1 MNDATPSSGDALS
14 RLAAAAGIVPEY
26 LDVAGT
32 RRVTSGA
39 TQRALLAAMGI
50 DLRSDETAAAALAQ
64 REARE
69 WLRVLPP
76 VVVFSAADVALSMP
90 VNLPRALAEGAM
102 RWSLIAEHGERW
114 SGDFPAGDLR
124 PTAEHSIDG
133 IEWVRARLTLPK
145 TAAAVGLGYHRFE
158 LEAGDRTASAT
169 LIVTPVRCYEPEAL
183 ANDGR
188 VWGFAVQLY
197 SVRSRRNWGM
207 GDLTDLGHLTEF
219 AASVGADI
227 VALNPLHALSPVALQ
242 HASPYS
248 PSSRLFGNSLYIDIE
263 AIPEFAHC
271 PPALRAVGN
280 ADFQARLHWLR
291 AGELVGYRVTAAAKR
306 QVLELLYRH
315 FLDKH
320 RGQNDDRDRAFSEY
334 LARGGEPLRRHAL
347 FEALAQM
354 LHGAGVAAVA
364 DWRRW
369 PASLRDVNGSAVA
382 AFAAANNE
390 RIEFYAWV
398 QWQFETQLEAA
409 VARSSALGLR
419 VGIQADLAVGIDPG
433 GSESWSDPSLYATTA
448 SVGAPPDAYNP
459 AGQNWG
465 LPPMIPERLR
475 DAAYAPFIATLRRN
489 MRTAGALRIDH
500 VMGLLR
506 LYWIPA
512 GATAD
517 AGAYVRYP
525 FDDLL
530 AILALESERNRCLVI
545 GEDLGTVPDEVRAG
559 LRRVG
564 TLSSRPL
571 YFQHEADGEF
581 TRPAGYPRDAVVS
594 TGTHDLPTLKG
605 FWVGAD
611 LDAREALSPL
621 PSPENRYAQNVERTG
636 QRRRLIQ
643 ALQLEGLLPQ
653 GVDPYHAAHGQWSS
667 ELGLALQRYIARTPS
682 KILLVAMEDV
692 FEQREQVNL
701 PGTVDE
707 RPNWRRKLARN
718 LEDWADDPAV
728 RALIDAVRAE
738 R

>member
-1 MNDATPSSGDALS
+1 MNDVTSSSGDALS
-14 RLAAAAGIVPEY
+14 RLAAAAGILPEY
-26 LDVAGT
+26 LDVAGA
-32 RRVTSGA
+32 RHITSGA
-39 TQRALLAAMGI
+39 TQRTLLAAMGME
-50 DLRSDETAAAALAQ
+50 LQSDADAAAALAE

-69 WLRVLPP
+69 WRRVLPP
-76 VVVFSAADVALSMP
+76 VIVFSVGDVALSLE
-90 VNLPRALAEGAM
+90 VRLPRALAEGAM
-102 RWSLIAEHGERW
+102 RWTLIAEQGERW
-114 SGDFPAGDLR
+114 SGDFPVGDLR
-124 PTAEHSIDG
+124 PTDERDIDG
-133 IEWVRARLTLPK
+133 VVWVRARLTLPK

-158 LEAGDRTASAT
+158 LEAGDRTTTTT
-169 LIVTPVRCYEPEAL
+169 LIVAPARCYEPPAL
-183 ANDGR
+183 GDDGR

-197 SVRSRRNWGM
+197 SVRSRRNWGI
-207 GDLTDLGHLTEF
+207 GDLTDLRHLTEF

-227 VALNPLHALSPVALQ
+227 IALNPLHAPSPVALQ

-248 PSSRLFGNSLYIDIE
+248 PSSRLFGNPLYLDIE

-271 PPALRAVGN
+271 APALRAVGN
-280 ADFQARLHWLR
+280 ADFQSRLHWLR
-291 AGELVGYRVTAAAKR
+291 KGDLVGYRVTAAAKR

-315 FLDKH
+315 FMDKH
-320 RGQNDDRDRAFSEY
+320 RGRNDDRDRAFSEY
-334 LARGGEPLRRHAL
+334 LARGGEALRRHAL

-390 RIEFYAWV
+390 RVEFHAWV
-398 QWQFETQLEAA
+398 QWQVDTQLEAA
-409 VARSSALGLR
+409 AARSSSLGLR

-448 SVGAPPDAYNP
+448 SIGAPPDSYNP

-465 LPPMIPERLR
+465 LPPLIPDHLR
-475 DAAYAPFIATLRRN
+475 EAAYAPFIATLRAS
-489 MRTAGALRIDH
+489 MRAAGALRIDH

-506 LYWIPA
+506 LYWVPA
-512 GATAD
+512 GAAAD

-545 GEDLGTVPDEVRAG
+545 GEDLGTVPDEARTG
-559 LRRVG
+559 LHRVG
-564 TLSSRPL
+564 ALSSRPL
-571 YFQHEADGEF
+571 YFQHQPDGEF
-581 TRPAGYPRDAVVS
+581 TRPAEYPRNAVVS
-594 TGTHDLPTLKG
+594 VGTHDLPTLKG
-605 FWVGAD
+605 FWIGAD
-611 LDAREALSPL
+611 LDAREALLPL

-636 QRRRLIQ
+636 QRRRLIH

-653 GVDPYHAAHGQWSS
+653 GVDPYHAAQGQWSS
-667 ELGLALQRYIARTPS
+667 ELGLALQRYLARTPA
-682 KILLVAMEDV
+682 KILLVAMEDA

-707 RPNWRRKLARN
+707 RPNWRRKLPRN
-718 LEDWADDPAV
+718 LEEWADDPAV

>member
-1 MNDATPSSGDALS
+1 MNDAASKANDALS

-26 LDVAGT
+26 LDVTGV
-32 RRVTSGA
+32 RHVTSGA

-50 DLRSDETAAAALAQ
+50 ELRSEADIVAALAAH
-64 REARE
+64 EARD
-69 WLRVLPP
+69 WRRVLPP
-76 VVVFSAADVALSMP
+76 VAVFGAADIPLSLE
-90 VNLPRALAEGAM
+90 VSLPRALAEGAL
-102 RWSLIAEHGERW
+102 RWTLISEQGEPW
-114 SGDFPAGDLR
+114 SGDAAAGELQLTDEK
-124 PTAEHSIDG
+124 TVDG
-133 IEWVRARLTLPK
+133 ISLVRARVTLPQ
-145 TAAAVGLGYHRFE
+145 TAASLGLGYHRLE
-158 LEAGDRTASAT
+158 LEVGERTAATT
-169 LIVTPVRCYEPEAL
+169 LIVAPARCYEHQSFA
-183 ANDGR
+183 DGGR
-188 VWGFAVQLY
+188 AWGFAVQLY
-197 SVRSRRNWGM
+197 GVRSRRNWGI
-207 GDLTDLGHLTEF
+207 GDLTDLRHLTEF

-227 VALNPLHALSPVALQ
+227 IALNPLHAPSPVALQ

-248 PSSRLFGNSLYIDIE
+248 PSSRLFGNPLYIDIE
-263 AIPEFAHC
+263 AIPDFAHC
-271 PPALRAVGN
+271 APALRAVAN
-280 ADFQARLHWLR
+280 ADFQSRLHWLR

-306 QVLELLYRH
+306 HILELLYRY
-315 FLDKH
+315 FVEKH
-320 RGQNDDRDRAFSEY
+320 KGRDDERDRAFAEY
-334 LARGGEPLRRHAL
+334 LAGGGETLRRHAL

-369 PASLRDVNGSAVA
+369 PASLRDVNSSAVA
-382 AFAAANNE
+382 AFAAANPD
-390 RIEFYAWV
+390 RVEFHAWV

-409 VARSSALGLR
+409 AARSSTLGLR
-419 VGIQADLAVGIDPG
+419 VGIAADLAVGIDPG
-433 GSESWSDPSLYATTA
+433 GSESWSDPSLYATAA
-448 SVGAPPDAYNP
+448 SIGAPPDLYNP
-459 AGQNWG
+459 TGQNWG
-465 LPPMIPERLR
+465 LPPMIPNRLR
-475 DAAYAPFIATLRRN
+475 EAAYEPFIATLRRN
-489 MRTAGALRIDH
+489 MLAAGALRIDH

-506 LYWIPA
+506 LYWIPT

-530 AILALESERNRCLVI
+530 AILALESQRNRCLVI
-545 GEDLGTVPDEVRAG
+545 GEDLGTVPDEVREG

-571 YFQHEADGEF
+571 YFQNEPDGEF
-581 TRPAGYPRDAVVS
+581 TRPADFPRDAVVS
-594 TGTHDLPTLKG
+594 VGTHDLPTLKG

-611 LDAREALSPL
+611 LDAREALTPL

-636 QRRRLIQ
+636 QRRRLIH

-653 GVDPYHAAHGQWSS
+653 GVDPYHAAHGEWSP

-692 FEQREQVNL
+692 FGQREQVNL

-707 RPNWRRKLARN
+707 RPNWRRKLPRN